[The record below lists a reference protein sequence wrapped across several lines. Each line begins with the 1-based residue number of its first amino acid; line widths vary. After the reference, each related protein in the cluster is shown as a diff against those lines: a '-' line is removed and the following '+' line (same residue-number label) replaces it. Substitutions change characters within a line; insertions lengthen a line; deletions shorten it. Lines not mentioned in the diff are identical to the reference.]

1 MAGFSDDSDG
11 NAVTLPQCKVLIVD
25 DDVAFLEESVEL
37 LSRLGYHCVPAAD
50 APAALQI
57 LANDAAIGIVI
68 TDIRMPGMD
77 GLSLLN
83 ELSERF
89 MQMRPMVAIVMT
101 AQSSIDQLV
110 TAMRASA
117 IDFIEKPVT
126 VDGMAAAL
134 RRATSRWARLATQYR
149 LARLAEP
156 HRSSAA
162 SDGTEPRQ
170 PSVEELQKFATAL
183 LKARQ
188 TRAKYFNP
196 QILSGPAW
204 GMLIDLAAAGLKG
217 EALPEITNTC
227 SAERR
232 GSTWALRLSISPKE
246 RQCCVS
252 PYSTPDEP
260 TTKID
265 SLPDNSVSTRPAV
278 VICASVVPSNNTAS
292 C

>member
-1 MAGFSDDSDG
+1 MAGFSNDSDG

-37 LSRLGYHCVPAAD
+37 LSRLGYHCIPAAD

-89 MQMRPMVAIVMT
+89 MQMRPMVGIVMT

-204 GMLIDLAAAGLKG
+204 GMLIDLTAAGLKG
-217 EALPEITNTC
+217 EALPTSSVCAT
-227 SAERR
+227 S
-232 GSTWALRLSISPKE
+232 GVSFSTALRHVAQLVDAGLVRRAGDPSDKRRTLLQIEPEALDLMVRYLSSSLE
-246 RQCCVS
+246 
-252 PYSTPDEP
+252 TLNAPDP
-260 TTKID
+260 
-265 SLPDNSVSTRPAV
+265 
-278 VICASVVPSNNTAS
+278 
-292 C
+292 

>member
-1 MAGFSDDSDG
+1 MSGFSDDSDG

-37 LSRLGYHCVPAAD
+37 LSRLGYHCIPAAD

-89 MQMRPMVAIVMT
+89 MQMRPMVGIVMT

-204 GMLIDLAAAGLKG
+204 GMLIDLTAAGLKG
-217 EALPEITNTC
+217 EALPTSSVCAT
-227 SAERR
+227 S
-232 GSTWALRLSISPKE
+232 GVSFSTALRHVAQLVDAGLVRRAGDPSDKRRTLLQIEPEALDLMVRYLSSSLE
-246 RQCCVS
+246 
-252 PYSTPDEP
+252 TLNAPDP
-260 TTKID
+260 
-265 SLPDNSVSTRPAV
+265 
-278 VICASVVPSNNTAS
+278 
-292 C
+292 

>member
-1 MAGFSDDSDG
+1 VAGFSNDSDG

-37 LSRLGYHCVPAAD
+37 LSRLGYHCIPAAD

-89 MQMRPMVAIVMT
+89 MQMRPMVGIVMT

-204 GMLIDLAAAGLKG
+204 GMLIDLTAAGLKG
-217 EALPEITNTC
+217 EALPTSSVCAT
-227 SAERR
+227 S
-232 GSTWALRLSISPKE
+232 GVSFSTALRHVAQLVDAGLVRRAGDPSDKRRTLLQIEPEALDLMVRYLSSSLE
-246 RQCCVS
+246 
-252 PYSTPDEP
+252 TLNAPDP
-260 TTKID
+260 
-265 SLPDNSVSTRPAV
+265 
-278 VICASVVPSNNTAS
+278 
-292 C
+292 

>member
-1 MAGFSDDSDG
+1 VAGFSDDSDG

-37 LSRLGYHCVPAAD
+37 LSRLGYHCIPAAD

-89 MQMRPMVAIVMT
+89 MQMRPMVGIVMT

-204 GMLIDLAAAGLKG
+204 GMLIDLTAAGLKG
-217 EALPEITNTC
+217 EALPTSSVCAT
-227 SAERR
+227 S
-232 GSTWALRLSISPKE
+232 GVSFSTALRHVAQLVDAGLVRRAGDPSDKRRTLLQIEPEALDLMVRYLSSSLE
-246 RQCCVS
+246 
-252 PYSTPDEP
+252 TLNAPDP
-260 TTKID
+260 
-265 SLPDNSVSTRPAV
+265 
-278 VICASVVPSNNTAS
+278 
-292 C
+292 

>member
-37 LSRLGYHCVPAAD
+37 LSRLGYHCIPAAD

-204 GMLIDLAAAGLKG
+204 GMLIDLTAAGLKG
-217 EALPEITNTC
+217 EALPTSSVCAT
-227 SAERR
+227 S
-232 GSTWALRLSISPKE
+232 GVSFSTALRHVAQLVDAGLVRRAGDPSDKRRTLLQIEPEALDLMVRYLSSSLE
-246 RQCCVS
+246 
-252 PYSTPDEP
+252 TLNAPDP
-260 TTKID
+260 
-265 SLPDNSVSTRPAV
+265 
-278 VICASVVPSNNTAS
+278 
-292 C
+292 

>member
-1 MAGFSDDSDG
+1 MAGFSNDSDG

-37 LSRLGYHCVPAAD
+37 LSRLGYHCIPAAD

-89 MQMRPMVAIVMT
+89 MQMRPMVGIVMT

-156 HRSSAA
+156 NRSSAA

-204 GMLIDLAAAGLKG
+204 GMLIDLTAAGLKG
-217 EALPEITNTC
+217 EALPTSSVCAT
-227 SAERR
+227 S
-232 GSTWALRLSISPKE
+232 GVSFSTALRHVAQLVDAGLVRRAGDPSDKRRTLLQIEPEALDLMVRYLSSSLE
-246 RQCCVS
+246 
-252 PYSTPDEP
+252 TLNAPDP
-260 TTKID
+260 
-265 SLPDNSVSTRPAV
+265 
-278 VICASVVPSNNTAS
+278 
-292 C
+292 

>member
-1 MAGFSDDSDG
+1 VAGFSNDSDG

-37 LSRLGYHCVPAAD
+37 LSRLGYHCIPAAD

-89 MQMRPMVAIVMT
+89 MQMRPMVGIVMT

-156 HRSSAA
+156 NRSSAA

-204 GMLIDLAAAGLKG
+204 GMLIDLTAAGLKG
-217 EALPEITNTC
+217 EALPTSSVCAT
-227 SAERR
+227 S
-232 GSTWALRLSISPKE
+232 GVSFSTALRHVAQLVDAGLVRRAGDPSDKRRTLLQIEPEALDLMVRYLSSSLE
-246 RQCCVS
+246 
-252 PYSTPDEP
+252 TLNAPDP
-260 TTKID
+260 
-265 SLPDNSVSTRPAV
+265 
-278 VICASVVPSNNTAS
+278 
-292 C
+292 